1 MAKRKSLETSTPKD
15 STPIVLRLDAE
26 TLLEL
31 VQQSIYNLAN
41 ATDCIQRGI
50 TVAVS
55 NYPEM
60 GPQCIFIRIEG
71 ATINGNGEWQP
82 INGKLQK
89 QEMNHE
95 R

>member
-55 NYPEM
+55 NYPEI
-60 GPQCIFIRIEG
+60 GPQCIFVRIEG
-71 ATINGNGEWQP
+71 VAINGTGEWLP
-82 INGKLQK
+82 IHK
-89 QEMNHE
+89 QAEKIS
-95 R
+95 